1 MPFSS
6 LEVAPI
12 ARTLA
17 QLTEQK
23 EDICDLYL
31 EHLEQVELPPWPTPG
46 LLVRQE
52 SGLALRLVQGGSCW
66 LGGHDGI
73 SSEAF
78 QDLLRKVVRRM
89 PRLPFPH
96 LDLGPAVLPAPP
108 ENAAGLSAF
117 ALELESRLRREDA
130 AVVPRARVVRYRR
143 ALKVVSPSH
152 ATGTESELYYGVQLA
167 NEKLEEA
174 AGTRGRAHLFTRLDG
189 AAAEVVALSYRRAF
203 AARVATFPGTFR
215 GSCVLGAEAVAVFLH
230 EAIAHALEADVLA
243 RGGEPEAAIGV
254 PVGSSLL
261 HVFDDPAGA
270 PEGVRRAWDDEGA
283 PALRR
288 YLVRGGIVEQPLADK
303 IWAKKCE
310 HLLPG
315 AGRRGHRYDLVGPR
329 SYHLELAPGESSLEE
344 LFAAAEG
351 GLYLP
356 EAEGGHLDPLSGE
369 FELRFPWGQR
379 IAGGGP
385 AHYVGAC
392 RLRGRVGAVLER
404 IAAVGREAM
413 PAGSGW
419 CAKGG
424 ARMPVWATAPPLLLD
439 GVELLP

>member
-17 QLTEQK
+17 QLVEQK

-31 EHLEQVELPPWPTPG
+31 EQLEQVELPPSPSPG

-52 SGLALRLVQGGSCW
+52 SGLAMRLIQGSSCW

-73 SSEAF
+73 GSEAL

-96 LDLGPAVLPAPP
+96 LELGAVVHRPP
-108 ENAAGLSAF
+108 ESADAMSSF
-117 ALELESRLRREDA
+117 AIELENRLRRADGQPA
-130 AVVPRARVVRYRR
+130 PRMRVVRYKRS
-143 ALKVVSPSH
+143 LKVVSPSH
-152 ATGTESELYYGVQLA
+152 ATGVETEQYYGVELEASEGARRRSHLLA
-167 NEKLEEA
+167 
-174 AGTRGRAHLFTRLDG
+174 RLDPD
-189 AAAEVVALSYRRAF
+189 AAERVALSYHRAY
-203 AARVATFPGTFR
+203 AARSATFPGVSR
-215 GSCVLGAEAVAVFLH
+215 GVCVLGPEAVAVFLH
-230 EAIAHALEADVLA
+230 ESIAHALEADILA
-243 RGGEPEAAIGV
+243 HGGAPESAIGA

-261 HVFDDPAGA
+261 HVFDDPARA
-270 PEGVRRAWDDEGA
+270 PEGVRRTWDDEGT
-283 PALRR
+283 PTLRR
-288 YLVRGGIVEQPLADK
+288 YLVRGGLVEQPLADRV
-303 IWAKKCE
+303 WARGCDY
-310 HLLPG
+310 LLPG
-315 AGRRGHRYDLVGPR
+315 SGRRAGRYDAVGPR
-329 SYHLELAPGESSLEE
+329 SYHLELAPGEASLGE
-344 LFAAAEG
+344 LLAAAEG

-379 IAGGGP
+379 IAGGSP

-392 RLRGRVGAVLER
+392 RMRGRVGALLER
-404 IAAVGREAM
+404 IDAVGKEALA
-413 PAGSGW
+413 AGSGW

-424 ARMPVWATAPPLLLD
+424 SRMPVWATVPPLLMSD
-439 GVELLP
+439 VELLP

>member
-17 QLTEQK
+17 QLVEQK

-46 LLVRQE
+46 LLVRHE

-96 LDLGPAVLPAPP
+96 LDLGATVAPGPP
-108 ENAAGLSAF
+108 ENAAALSTF
-117 ALELESRLRREDA
+117 ARELESRLRRQDGV
-130 AVVPRARVVRYRR
+130 VVPRARVVRYRR

-152 ATGTESELYYGVQLA
+152 ATGTENELYYSVQLDS
-167 NEKLEEA
+167 EKLEGA
-174 AGTRGRAHLFTRLDG
+174 AGIRARAHLFTRLDED
-189 AAAEVVALSYRRAF
+189 AAEKVALSYLRAF
-203 AARVATFPGTFR
+203 AARVATFPGSWR
-215 GSCVLGAEAVAVFLH
+215 GACVLGSEAVAVFLH
-230 EAIAHALEADVLA
+230 EAIAHALEADILA

-270 PEGVRRAWDDEGA
+270 PEGVRRSWDDEGA
-283 PALRR
+283 PTLRR

-310 HLLPG
+310 YLLPG

-329 SYHLELAPGESSLEE
+329 SYHLELAPGEASLGE

-392 RLRGRVGAVLER
+392 RLRGRVGALLER
-404 IAAVGREAM
+404 IAAIGKEAVA
-413 PAGSGW
+413 AGSGW

-424 ARMPVWATAPPLLLD
+424 ARLPVWATAPPILLQD
-439 GVELLP
+439 VELLP

>member
-17 QLTEQK
+17 QLVEQK

-31 EHLEQVELPPWPTPG
+31 ERLEEVELPPGALPG

-52 SGLALRLVQGGSCW
+52 SGLSVRLIQGPSGW
-66 LGGHDGI
+66 HGGHDTIG
-73 SSEAF
+73 SEAL
-78 QDLLRKVVRRM
+78 QDLLRKVVRRI

-96 LDLGPAVLPAPP
+96 LDLAVEPP
-108 ENAAGLSAF
+108 KPPQDTGELAAF
-117 ALELESRLRREDA
+117 ALELENLLRAKDGLP
-130 AVVPRARVVRYRR
+130 VPRPRVVRFER

-152 ATGTESELYYGVQLA
+152 ATGVEKERYYSVQLDCSG
-167 NEKLEEA
+167 LEA
-174 AGTRGRAHLFTRLDG
+174 APRGRAHLFAQLG
-189 AAAEVVALSYRRAF
+189 SAAAEKVAQSFHRAC
-203 AARVATFPGTFR
+203 AARGATFALAWR
-215 GSCVLGAEAVAVFLH
+215 GDCVLGPEAVAVLLH
-230 EAIAHALEADVLA
+230 ESIAHALEADILA
-243 RGGEPEAAIGV
+243 RGGDPQDAIGV

-270 PEGVRRAWDDEGA
+270 PEGIRRSWDDEGS
-283 PALRR
+283 PTLRR
-288 YLVRGGIVEQPLADK
+288 HLVRGGLVEQPISDRL
-303 IWAKKCE
+303 WARRCP
-310 HLLPG
+310 HFVPG
-315 AGRRGHRYDLVGPR
+315 CGRRANRYEAAGPR
-329 SYHLELAPGESSLEE
+329 SYHLELAPGEASLTE

-392 RLRGRVGAVLER
+392 RLRGRVGQILER
-404 IAAVGREAM
+404 IGAVGRDAVA
-413 PAGSGW
+413 AGSGW
-419 CAKGG
+419 CAKAGS
-424 ARMPVWATAPPLLLD
+424 RMPVWATAPPLLLHD
-439 GVELLP
+439 VELLP